1 MSKTL
6 FVLLL
11 PLVPIF
17 AGPLFAQTADNVTVK
32 VTVVNRSL
40 ELKNVPKFGLVVR
53 GTDDNASGDHK
64 ISTDVSGKA
73 TLTLSPGRYIV
84 SSASPLV
91 FEDKSYTWTQQF
103 DVTLGSDITL
113 ELSSDNAVISSPTTA
128 SGAVPQR
135 RRVSE
140 AGELFKTLRD
150 GVVTIEGEL
159 GSATGF
165 IVDDKGLVVTNQHV
179 IAESNEIRVRFD
191 KQTAVKA
198 RVLAVDEERDL
209 AVLQINL
216 SAFPKSQVLRIGIAG
231 PDGPSVVEGEQVFSI
246 GSPLRQDKILTT
258 GIVSKIDDKAII
270 SDIAFSYGSAGSPL
284 FNSVGEVVGITAFN
298 LKDKDGGSLAGIIRI
313 DQCADLLAKAREAAV
328 NKNLPSAELM
338 PNMPDGT
345 FPVETIKTAISS
357 KDFPV
362 KQYISDIHNY
372 EVKYMTPIFKFYT
385 IEKDRI
391 DSIKIREKRN
401 KEKGGSADMF
411 RDLRSYSEYAGEL
424 VPVVDILA
432 LPEITATPKSLAL
445 SVATGMTIGYSTPYA
460 LKYKADFYSMRL
472 TCDGKEVAPLRR
484 TKTEIDRPLQNYYKS
499 RTRYTYAGVYSYPY
513 ELFAPGRCGELKL
526 QIFSEEDI
534 EEPITTI
541 VSDTVKNRVWS
552 DFQDFRSQA
561 QQNTVKP

>member
-11 PLVPIF
+11 PVVVFL
-17 AGPLFAQTADNVTVK
+17 ANGASGQTADNVKIK
-32 VTVVNRSL
+32 VTVVTKSL
-40 ELKNVPKFGLVVR
+40 ELRNVPKFALVVKGADSSR
-53 GTDDNASGDHK
+53 T
-64 ISTDVSGKA
+64 ISTDVNGDASLVLP
-73 TLTLSPGRYIV
+73 TGRYTV
-84 SSASPLV
+84 TAASPLV
-91 FEDKSYTWTQQF
+91 FEDKTYTWSRQF
-103 DVTLGSDITL
+103 DVTPGSSITV
-113 ELSSDNAVISSPTTA
+113 ELSSDNAVMTAAASPSA
-128 SGAVPQR
+128 SQR
-135 RRVSE
+135 RQVSA
-140 AGELFKTLRD
+140 AGELFRTLRD

-191 KQTAVKA
+191 NQTAVKA
-198 RVLAVDEERDL
+198 RVLAVDVDRDIV
-209 AVLQINL
+209 VLQINL
-216 SAFPKSQVLRIGIAG
+216 SAFPKSRVLKIATNA
-231 PDGPSVVEGEQVFSI
+231 PDSPSVVEGEQVFSI

-258 GIVSKIDDKAII
+258 GIVSKLDDKAII

-284 FNSVGEVVGITAFN
+284 FNSLGEVVGVTAFN
-298 LKDKDGGSLAGIIRI
+298 LKDRDGGSLAGVIRI
-313 DQCADLLAKAREAAV
+313 DECAELIAKARAAAA
-328 NKNLPSAELM
+328 NKNLPSAESM
-338 PNMPDGT
+338 PNLPEGT
-345 FPVETIKTAISS
+345 FPVETIKSAISS

-401 KEKGGSADMF
+401 KDKGGSADMF

-432 LPEITATPKSLAL
+432 LPEVAATPKSLAL
-445 SVATGMTIGYSTPYA
+445 SVATGMTVGYSTPYA

-472 TCDGKEVAPLRR
+472 TCNGQEVTPLRR
-484 TKTEIDRPLQNYYKS
+484 AKTEIDRPLQNYYK
-499 RTRYTYAGVYSYPY
+499 TKLRYTYAGVYSYSY

-541 VSDTVKNRVWS
+541 VSDVVKNRVWS
-552 DFQDFRSQA
+552 DFQDFRNQA
-561 QQNTVKP
+561 ATQKPIKP

>member
-11 PLVPIF
+11 PLVVLFSNF
-17 AGPLFAQTADNVTVK
+17 AYSQSADNVTIK
-32 VTVVNRSL
+32 VSVVNKSL
-40 ELKNVPKFGLVVR
+40 DLKPVPKFALVVHR
-53 GTDDNASGDHK
+53 TDIASAADQK
-64 ISTDVSGKA
+64 FSTDVSGNA
-73 TLTLSPGRYIV
+73 SLSLAAGHYTLASV
-84 SSASPLV
+84 SPLV
-91 FEDKSYTWTQQF
+91 FEDKNFSWTKQF
-103 DVTLGSDITL
+103 DVTAGSPITV
-113 ELSSDNAVISSPTTA
+113 ELSSDNAAITMA
-128 SGAVPQR
+128 AAVSVGNVPY

-150 GVVTIEGEL
+150 GVVTIDGEL

-165 IVDDKGLVVTNQHV
+165 ILDDKGLILTNQHV

-198 RVLAVDEERDL
+198 RVLAVDEDRDL
-209 AVLQINL
+209 AVLQVNL
-216 SAFPKSQVLRIGIAG
+216 SAFPKSRMLKTAVDGQ
-231 PDGPSVVEGEQVFSI
+231 DGPSVVEGEQVFSI
-246 GSPLRQDKILTT
+246 GSPLHQDKLLTT
-258 GIVSKIDDKAII
+258 GVVSKVDDKAII
-270 SDIAFSYGSAGSPL
+270 SNISFSYGSGGSPL
-284 FNSVGEVVGITAFN
+284 FNSIGEVVGMTAFN
-298 LKDKDGGSLAGIIRI
+298 LTDKDGGSLAGIVRI
-313 DQCADLLAKAREAAV
+313 EQCADLIAKAREAAASRA
-328 NKNLPSAELM
+328 LPSAELL

-362 KQYISDIHNY
+362 KQYVTDIHNY

-411 RDLRSYSEYAGEL
+411 RDLRAYSEYAGEL

-432 LPEITATPKSLAL
+432 LPEITATPKSLVL
-445 SVATGMTIGYSTPYA
+445 SVATGMTVGYSTPYA
-460 LKYKADFYSMRL
+460 LKYKADFYAMRL
-472 TCDGKEVAPLRR
+472 TCDGKEITPLRR
-484 TKTEIDRPLQNYYKS
+484 SKTEIDRPLQNYYKT

-541 VSDTVKNRVWS
+541 VSDVVKNRVWS
-552 DFQDFRSQA
+552 DFQQFRSQ
-561 QQNTVKP
+561 TSVKP